1 MSNNNLLPIEANVL
15 SKANVKTALSL
26 TEVKRLQSTLSNGA
40 KSRLAKTLEL
50 AALVARGAEWFAS
63 EEGKRTFTEAG
74 VTWSKE
80 DFFLKT
86 YGFQKSFAYKLTR
99 AAVISQEVVDAFNTA
114 CDEAEGNG
122 KPTDRSLAGLLKFA
136 KGQPSEGDTT
146 EGGGGEGEEGGEGQ
160 PSVERSQTIF
170 TMSFKRSVFEDTA
183 KNVSVRIETGGGQT
197 EVKTTNTRE
206 EIEFAIAF
214 LRMALEHTSAN

>member
-1 MSNNNLLPIEANVL
+1 MSNNTLLPIESAVL
-15 SKANVKTALSL
+15 SKSNVKSALSL
-26 TEVKRLQSTLSNGA
+26 TEVKRIQSTLSNGA

-80 DFFLKT
+80 EFFLKT

-99 AAVISQEVVDAFNTA
+99 AAVISQEVVNAFNEA
-114 CDEAEGNG
+114 CDVAENNG

-136 KGQPSEGDTT
+136 KGQPVEGDTQ
-146 EGGGGEGEEGGEGQ
+146 GGGGEGEEGGEGQ

-170 TMSFKRSVFEDTA
+170 TMSFKRSVLEDTA
-183 KNVSVRIETGGGQT
+183 KNVSVRIDLDAK
-197 EVKTTNTRE
+197 VSTTNSKE
-206 EIEFAIAF
+206 EIELAIAF
-214 LRMALEHTSAN
+214 LRAALANAQ